1 MGYTAALTR
10 FKVAGTIGHYYCN
23 MVKQATKLPPFLCC
37 YIGLAFLLI
46 FLFHTALPPPPMT
59 PHLLLALAPLLGLI
73 CLPAAQAQTYPTKQ
87 IRLVI
92 PFPPAGA
99 TDITGRMLAQKLSDA
114 LGQAVVTDNKPG
126 AGGSIG
132 ADIVAKAAPDGYTIL
147 IATSSTHSVGPAL
160 NPKLP
165 YDTVKDFAPIIQLTD
180 SPNVLVVTATLP
192 FKSVNE
198 LVFAAKANPG
208 KYNYGSSG
216 VGTVIQLASEEFKLA
231 TKTNIVHV
239 PYKGTALVFT
249 DLANGQVTMMFDNI
263 TSAQP
268 SLQTGKVRALA
279 VTSAKRSPLMPELPT
294 MIEAGVPG
302 YVGEVYFGL
311 WAPAHTPK
319 PIIDKLNAE
328 TNKILKTQEVRDQ
341 LARGGAVPVG
351 GTPEQFTKRINGETE
366 KWKRVIKEAGISAQ

>member
-1 MGYTAALTR
+1 M
-10 FKVAGTIGHYYCN
+10 
-23 MVKQATKLPPFLCC
+23 
-37 YIGLAFLLI
+37 
-46 FLFHTALPPPPMT
+46 
-59 PHLLLALAPLLGLI
+59 

-126 AGGSIG
+126 AGGAIG
-132 ADIVAKAAPDGYTIL
+132 AEIVAKAPPDGYTIL

-180 SPNVLVVTATLP
+180 SPNVLVVTSTLP

-198 LVFAAKANPG
+198 LVFAARANPG

-294 MIEAGVPG
+294 MIESGVPG

-311 WAPAHTPK
+311 WAPAGTPK
-319 PIIDKLNAE
+319 AVIDKLNAE
-328 TNKILKTQEVRDQ
+328 TNKILKTQDVRDQ
-341 LARGGAVPVG
+341 LARGGAVAVG

-366 KWKRVIKEAGISAQ
+366 KWRRVVKEAGISAQ

>member
-1 MGYTAALTR
+1 M
-10 FKVAGTIGHYYCN
+10 
-23 MVKQATKLPPFLCC
+23 
-37 YIGLAFLLI
+37 
-46 FLFHTALPPPPMT
+46 
-59 PHLLLALAPLLGLI
+59 PLLGLM
-73 CLPAAQAQTYPTKQ
+73 CMPASAQAQTYPAKP

-99 TDITGRMLAQKLSDA
+99 TDITGRQLAQKLGDA
-114 LGQAVVTDNKPG
+114 LGQAIVVDNKPG

-132 ADIVAKAAPDGYTIL
+132 SDIVAKAPPDGYTIL

-165 YDTVKDFAPIIQLTD
+165 YDTNKDFAPIIQLTD
-180 SPNVLVVTATLP
+180 SPNVLVVSATLP

-198 LVFAAKANPG
+198 LVFAARANPG

-231 TKTNIVHV
+231 TKTDIVHV
-239 PYKGTALVFT
+239 PYKGTALVFG
-249 DLANGQVTMMFDNI
+249 DLATGQVAMMFDNI

-268 SLQTGKVRALA
+268 SLQSGKVRALA

-294 MIEAGVPG
+294 MIESGVPG

-311 WAPAHTPK
+311 WAPAHTPQAV
-319 PIIDKLNAE
+319 INKLNAE
-328 TNKILKTQEVRDQ
+328 ANKILKTPEFRDQ

-351 GTPEQFTKRINGETE
+351 GTPQDFAKRIASEAE
-366 KWKRVIKEAGISAQ
+366 KWKRVVKEAGIKPE